1 MSNRRNIQFTYSP
14 HNKATMLDCNFVV
27 DHTNANG
34 FGIRSLKNSGRI
46 LNVFMNTTQTPGT
59 AASGAVN
66 PNPSAGVIV
75 VTLQDNYARYLAGS
89 AGFAAPLSGSNISI
103 SGSSVLTIG
112 APYVIVSVGT
122 TTQAQWVAAGLSAN
136 IPAAVGVSFIAKIAG
151 SGSGT
156 GVVQAPAAAGAGI
169 DHIEVLGDSNLMN
182 SAGPAIAG
190 SGLGA
195 SGMQFILLCY
205 KNGVLTAPADNT
217 VIGLQFLMNDSAQ
230 GV

>member
-1 MSNRRNIQFTYSP
+1 MSNRRNIQMTYTP

-27 DHTNANG
+27 DHTNGNG
-34 FGIRSLKNSGRI
+34 FGIRSLKDSGRI
-46 LNVFMNTTQTPGT
+46 LNVFMNTSATPGT

-66 PNPSAGVIV
+66 PNPAAGVIV
-75 VTLQDNYARYLAGS
+75 LTLQDNYARYLAGS
-89 AGFAAPLSGSNISI
+89 AAFAAPLSGSSI
-103 SGSSVLTIG
+103 TSGLTVG
-112 APYVIVSVGT
+112 NPYVIVSLGSS
-122 TTQAQWVAAGLSAN
+122 TQAQWVAAGLSPN
-136 IPAAVGVSFIAKIAG
+136 IVAAVGVSFIAAATSVAG
-151 SGSGT
+151 GGA
-156 GVVQAPAAAGAGI
+156 VQAPATNGAGI

-182 SAGPAIAG
+182 SQGPAIAG
-190 SGLGA
+190 SGKGA